1 MEGVRARKLRELAQP
16 LSFSS
21 FALKCRGCF
30 RDRVTGTT
38 SDAGEYGQHLLA
50 VRSCT
55 RSAGV
60 EGARARKMR
69 RQAHPSFA

>member
-1 MEGVRARKLRELAQP
+1 MGAEVARTRAT

-21 FALKCRGCF
+21 FAHKCRGCF

-50 VRSCT
+50 ARSYT
-55 RSAGV
+55 RSAEV
-60 EGARARKMR
+60 EGAMAQKMR